1 MGNRSES
8 RRQRRTPSIHRM
20 DRDPCTGHRPRETGR
35 AGQAAGSPRCL
46 PPNTP
51 SRYAANQGDRNQSR
65 VRFSSIRIVP
75 PKCISVRTPRNVL
88 TVVGAGALLACGAV
102 TGCSPSSPT
111 TMHPRHETAP
121 ATVPQDS
128 TVRSAATPKGLV
140 PGVDVSAY
148 QPHVNWTSVNAEGA
162 RFAYVKA
169 TEGVKYKSSTFTAQ
183 YTGARNAGLAHGAY
197 HFATPNTA
205 SGIAQADYFVAHGC
219 YGMSHAKMN
228 SWITAFLHEH
238 RARTG
243 RHAVINT
250 FRDWWIAC
258 TGNAG
263 AKSGSTFGA
272 TYLLWVNE
280 HKASAANVP
289 VPSAWKSYTV
299 WQWTDSHSPSENVYA
314 LDTDLF
320 CARRRSHTCGH
331 FSRYRG
337 DLHPIGRTLAIKG
350 KSIFEQRVRGS
361 APIDRLRGIWAVRG
375 ALHSARSRP
384 DRRDR
389 AAGCPAVSGISVA
402 DSVERTAG
410 PVAQSP
416 VPEFRLAVPGRLRR
430 RGMHVHGTTA
440 RTCCPGRG
448 TGSAPTGRATT
459 DQDLADL
466 TLAFRRVA
474 EN

>member
-1 MGNRSES
+1 
-8 RRQRRTPSIHRM
+8 
-20 DRDPCTGHRPRETGR
+20 
-35 AGQAAGSPRCL
+35 
-46 PPNTP
+46 
-51 SRYAANQGDRNQSR
+51 
-65 VRFSSIRIVP
+65 
-75 PKCISVRTPRNVL
+75 
-88 TVVGAGALLACGAV
+88 
-102 TGCSPSSPT
+102 
-111 TMHPRHETAP
+111 MHPRHETAP

-402 DSVERTAG
+402 DSVERNRPYQNFASPYQAG
-410 PVAQSP
+410 YAAGGCTCMELLLVRAALGGEQGVRLLAGLLPTKTSP
-416 VPEFRLAVPGRLRR
+416 ISRSHSGASQRTDSGVNA
-430 RGMHVHGTTA
+430 HGTCRVYLACRLT
-440 RTCCPGRG
+440 RLPRHRLPRQGGFFVRG
-448 TGSAPTGRATT
+448 VCGSWSQG
-459 DQDLADL
+459 
-466 TLAFRRVA
+466 
-474 EN
+474 